1 MGAEKVKGGVFIRA
15 LVALLVA
22 DARRKGAYCD
32 LYLGSIKLPDD
43 GFRFRMQGGAM
54 VLTDEGVPR

>member
-15 LVALLVA
+15 LVAILVA
-22 DARRKGAYCD
+22 DARRKGAYGD

-43 GFRFRMQGGAM
+43 GFRLRQGE
-54 VLTDEGVPR
+54 LT